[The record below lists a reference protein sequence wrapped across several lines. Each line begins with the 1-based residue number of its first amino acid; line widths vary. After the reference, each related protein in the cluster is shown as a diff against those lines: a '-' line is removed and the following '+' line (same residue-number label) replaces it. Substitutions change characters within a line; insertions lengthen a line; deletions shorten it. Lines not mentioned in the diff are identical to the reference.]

1 MTLTVAIYLF
11 PDVEVLDFAG
21 PYEVFT
27 TAARVHARRQP
38 EAPPLFRVFTVATTG
53 DPVRARAGLEV
64 NADYIIDTHPR
75 PDVLIIPGG
84 VVDAETDKPEV
95 IRWIAAQ
102 ATQARITAV
111 ESDLC
116 QELGRAPRPSEIAE
130 RLECDLD
137 LVVEALAANGCFAP
151 TSLDATPG
159 DVEEG
164 IGDRLGGED
173 ESFDSAEAR
182 VALKPLLAHLDR
194 RERIMLEM
202 RFFKG
207 ATQSEIGEVLG
218 ITQMQVSRLLS
229 ALLAFSV
236 TRWYPL
242 SLLLMAVTGFG
253 ILATTVSISMILQT
267 LVEDRVRG
275 RVMSLYT
282 AAFLGVAPLGGFAAG
297 AAADRIGAPTTIA
310 IGGACCALAGLVLGY
325 RRKALSAAVASG
337 HRPVRS

>member
-1 MTLTVAIYLF
+1 VAAL
-11 PDVEVLDFAG
+11 VS
-21 PYEVFT
+21 
-27 TAARVHARRQP
+27 
-38 EAPPLFRVFTVATTG
+38 EAPPQPLPDHEDLARLTRGEATRQLL
-53 DPVRARAGLEV
+53 DLCLDADDERRQALQDLIVEV
-64 NADYIIDTHPR
+64 NLQIAVDVARRYRNRGIGSDDLEQVAYLGLVKAARGFDPERTTDFLSYAVPTIRGEVRRYFRDHGWVVRPPR
-75 PDVLIIPGG
+75 TV
-84 VVDAETDKPEV
+84 
-95 IRWIAAQ
+95 Q
-102 ATQARITAV
+102 QTQARITAV

-130 RLECDLD
+130 RLDCDLD

-159 DVEEG
+159 DAEEG

-229 ALLAFSV
+229 ALLA
-236 TRWYPL
+236 RL
-242 SLLLMAVTGFG
+242 RDEL
-253 ILATTVSISMILQT
+253 
-267 LVEDRVRG
+267 
-275 RVMSLYT
+275 
-282 AAFLGVAPLGGFAAG
+282 
-297 AAADRIGAPTTIA
+297 GAP
-310 IGGACCALAGLVLGY
+310 
-325 RRKALSAAVASG
+325 S
-337 HRPVRS
+337 